1 MAYAIGVLQALF
13 DHFVETLQQ
22 ACDIMQL
29 GTGAKDYRR
38 LALSSQVT
46 AAAAQFRNP
55 LRCRGYTQSTACT
68 WKWAAPL

>member
-1 MAYAIGVLQALF
+1 MAQSLAALQALF

-46 AAAAQFRNP
+46 TAAQCCNS
-55 LRCRGYTQSTACT
+55 LQCRGWFCPTACT
-68 WKWAAPL
+68 TNWAAPL